1 MIKTILFFF
10 TVLFFITV
18 LPAQNLKVSSGTTLT
33 VKSGTIFSVD
43 SLVLIPSTDFALSD
57 ISINKTTTVTH
68 TAPYT
73 YIARVYNFNG
83 TSNAFTGD
91 IRINYKDGAEL
102 NGIFESALSLN
113 IHNGS
118 IWKGYTPTTRDGTLN
133 FVLTNGL
140 SAVML
145 SDVTLA
151 DAAFPLPLNW
161 LSFTAVKKNETALL
175 HWITA
180 QEQNT
185 KNFTVQHSTDGVN
198 WSAIGTVPAS
208 GSGNGNYS
216 FIHTTPVNGIN
227 YYRILQTDLN
237 NRFSYSE
244 IRIVNFASGAP
255 FVILNNPATGGTVS
269 VQVNTATVLSMYA
282 ADGKLVWIAK
292 VNTGLYQI
300 NVAQFAKGT
309 YLLVNT
315 ERVAQKI
322 IIQ

>member
-1 MIKTILFFF
+1 M
-10 TVLFFITV
+10 
-18 LPAQNLKVSSGTTLT
+18 SSGTTLT

-43 SLVLIPSTDFALSD
+43 SLVLIPSTDFALSN
-57 ISINKTTTVTH
+57 ISINKTTTAAH
-68 TAPYT
+68 TAPHT
-73 YIARVYNFNG
+73 YIARVYRFTG
-83 TSNAFTGD
+83 TSDAFTGNMQ
-91 IRINYKDGAEL
+91 INYKDGAEL
-102 NGIFESALSLN
+102 NGIPESALSLN
-113 IHNGS
+113 IHNGT
-118 IWKGYTPTTRDGTLN
+118 IWKPYTPTTRDGSQN
-133 FVLTNGL
+133 FVLTNSL
-140 SAVML
+140 SGVML

-151 DAAFPLPLNW
+151 DASFPLPLNW
-161 LSFTAVKKNETALL
+161 LSFTAVRKNETALL

-208 GSGNGNYS
+208 GTGNGNYS
-216 FIHTTPVNGIN
+216 FVHTTPVIGIN

-244 IRIVNFASGAP
+244 IRIVNFASAGP

-269 VQVNTATVLSMYA
+269 VQVNIATVLSMYA

-292 VNTGLYQI
+292 VNTGLHQI
-300 NVAQFAKGT
+300 TVAQFAKGT